1 MNLRGTSLRTIQ
13 NTLCKKGHCELYL
26 RICINLLSHTC
37 PGSLDFNYALG

>member
-1 MNLRGTSLRTIQ
+1 MNLRSTNLRTIQ